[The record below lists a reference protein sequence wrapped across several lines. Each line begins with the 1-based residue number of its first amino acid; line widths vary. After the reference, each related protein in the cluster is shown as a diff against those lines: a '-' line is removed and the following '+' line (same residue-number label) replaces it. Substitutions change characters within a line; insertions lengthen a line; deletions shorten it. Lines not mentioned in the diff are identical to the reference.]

1 MKKPNPPPSF
11 IFLAAT
17 ATTSAALSALLLG
30 AFMCAL
36 VVLCRRLNLDPDN
49 IAPPVA
55 ACLGDLVTLVLIGVV
70 SGVLLPGFVG
80 GGGGASERGRRGW
93 GDEHTSGVEYIGC
106 SR

>member
-1 MKKPNPPPSF
+1 MNKSLTSPSF

-17 ATTSAALSALLLG
+17 ATASAALSALLLG

-36 VVLCRRLNLDPDN
+36 VVGCRRFNLDPDN

-55 ACLGDLVTLVLIGVV
+55 ACLGDLVTLVLVGVV

-80 GGGGASERGRRGW
+80 GAGEGGGGEGGSGG
-93 GDEHTSGVEYIGC
+93 GGSGGTSTYRV
-106 SR
+106 